1 MSLMVAIASGS
12 VKSTPAWMLPS
23 KVLNKSQFAFHL
35 VLKGIWDPGMEEEG
49 ETESE
54 KSFV

>member
-23 KVLNKSQFAFHL
+23 KLLSKFQFAFHL
-35 VLKGIWDPGMEEEG
+35 VLKGIWDPGMEEEVEG
-49 ETESE
+49 KE
-54 KSFV
+54 